1 MRAAETYQ
9 KIQSKYRK
17 EYRKRM
23 EREIRIARPNATP
36 EEIERAMDSRTGP
49 VFAQEILSSRVQ
61 DQRRVLQEV
70 QGRHEELRRIETSI
84 DELVNLFQEMQ
95 LLIDVSPLSRA

>member
-1 MRAAETYQ
+1 
-9 KIQSKYRK
+9 
-17 EYRKRM
+17 M

-95 LLIDVSPLSRA
+95 LLIDVCACSQPYKLPSTHMNDRHNTT